1 MKSLDDKSNVFDIY
15 MNEKK
20 RRIKMTILDGKALS
34 KALKD
39 KLKNHIAALV
49 AQTSIVPGLAIVL
62 VGEDPASQI
71 YVRNK
76 IKAANYCG
84 ISAKRI
90 DFPTTITEKEL
101 IECIQQL
108 NQDDTI
114 HGIIVQLPL
123 PSHINEQHIIDTI
136 AYIKDVDGF
145 GIQNKGRLFSGLPA
159 IESATPRGIMRLLE
173 AYDIDVSGKNACVVG
188 RSNIVGKPMAM
199 LLLNRNA
206 TVTIC
211 HSKTQNLKEITKN
224 ADILIVAI
232 GKNRFITEDMVKE
245 NAVVIDVGTNRVGE
259 KLYGDVDF
267 EQVKEKCA
275 YITPVPGGVGPLTIA
290 SLLENTVLAYQN
302 ILKTKSGENI

>member
-1 MKSLDDKSNVFDIY
+1 MNPLDDKSNVFDIY
-15 MNEKK
+15 MNEIKKK
-20 RRIKMTILDGKALS
+20 RRTKMTILDGKTLS
-34 KALKD
+34 KTLKD
-39 KLKNHIAALV
+39 ELKKNVAKLV
-49 AQTSIVPGLAIVL
+49 EQTSIVPGLAIVL
-62 VGEDPASQI
+62 VGDDPASQI

-84 ISAKRI
+84 ISTKRI
-90 DFPTTITEKEL
+90 DFPTSITELEL
-101 IECIQQL
+101 IECINQL
-108 NQDDTI
+108 NQDNTI

-123 PSHINEQHIIDTI
+123 PRHINEQHIIDTI
-136 AYIKDVDGF
+136 AYTKDVDGF

-173 AYDIDVSGKNACVVG
+173 SYGIDVSGKNACVVG

-199 LLLNRNA
+199 LLLNHHA

-211 HSKTQNLKEITKN
+211 HSKTQNLKELTKN
-224 ADILIVAI
+224 ADILVVAI
-232 GKNRFITEDMVKE
+232 GKNRFITADMVKD

-302 ILKTKSGENI
+302 ILNIK